1 MQFSWLKNIKMIIWI
16 MILKSPILQI
26 FEGRENSLSQIW
38 KQWLKI
44 FPRVLVFPLSFS
56 IKMGSKLSLIGDRWS
71 SVIGCLWTWHGGW
84 LSTELS
90 FSLISRE
97 MEQKQAIWN
106 KNRPLFLGTYTAAR
120 GGFLIFLFSIW
131 KFELFSS
138 DDQVCLII

>member
-1 MQFSWLKNIKMIIWI
+1 MLA
-16 MILKSPILQI
+16 ILMVKKYKDDHLNYVPKIANTAN
-26 FEGRENSLSQIW
+26 FWREGNSLSQIW
-38 KQWLKI
+38 RQWLKF

-56 IKMGSKLSLIGDRWS
+56 IKMGSKLSLIGDRGS

-120 GGFLIFLFSIW
+120 GGFFNIFLVNMKIW
-131 KFELFSS
+131 TIFFG
-138 DDQVCLII
+138 LIQFV